1 MDYQRRVSGL
11 RERMGEDGLD
21 LVVYGAGPE
30 YVYLTGA
37 GLDWRAAGGDDLGDC
52 VFVPREATPVLLVAE
67 ARAADAEASWIDEV
81 RLLASGEDPGV
92 AVRSL
97 LRDLGG
103 RGGRIALGPRLCP
116 GVSGPLRAAAGDA
129 EFCEAAGL
137 TDAMRM
143 IKEPEEIA
151 RLRAVARLAD
161 AVMTAVAAKIV
172 EGVTQGDLEA
182 EIALQGTQLGAA
194 GVSFSPAA
202 IFTKSGSQPS
212 AEAFTYP
219 RDEGLVP
226 GTSIAFDFG
235 FVMAGYCS
243 DFGRSF
249 YFGPADAEVAG
260 AYRALQQAVRETVAQ
275 MRPGGMR
282 VCDVFGAI
290 EKVLDGLAY
299 GQYLRA
305 RLPDGVAGHNI
316 GLDVHENPWLRPEN
330 QHQLEANMVMAV
342 EPKLWHSGQYYL
354 RVEDIVL
361 ITADGAEFLTTFNRD
376 LFEL

>member
-1 MDYQRRVSGL
+1 
-11 RERMGEDGLD
+11 MGEDGLD

-30 YVYLTGA
+30 YLYLTGA
-37 GLDWRAAGGDDLGDC
+37 GLDWRAAGADGVGDC
-52 VFVPREATPVLLVAE
+52 VFVSREAPPVLLVAE

-81 RLLASGEDPGV
+81 RLIAGGEDPAL

-103 RGGRIALGPRLCP
+103 RAGRIALGPRLSP
-116 GVSGPLRAAAGDA
+116 GVAGPLLSAAGDA
-129 EFCEAAGL
+129 EFSQAAGL
-137 TDAMRM
+137 TDSLRM
-143 IKEPEEIA
+143 IKEPKEIA
-151 RLRAVARLAD
+151 RLREAARLAD
-161 AVMTAVAAKIV
+161 AAMTAVVGKIV
-172 EGVTQGDLEA
+172 EGVTQPELEA
-182 EIALQGTQLGAA
+182 EIALQGTQLGAS
-194 GVSFSPAA
+194 GVSFPPTT

-219 RDEGLVP
+219 RDEGLVS
-226 GTSIAFDFG
+226 GASIAFDFG
-235 FVMAGYCS
+235 FVADGYCS

-249 YFGPADAEVAG
+249 YLGRADAEVVG
-260 AYRALQQAVRETVAQ
+260 AYQALQQAVRETVGQ

-290 EKVLDGLAY
+290 EKVLDGLGY

-316 GLDVHENPWLRPEN
+316 GLDVHENPWLRPEKD
-330 QHQLEANMVMAV
+330 QVLQANMVMAV
-342 EPKLWHSGQYYL
+342 EPKLWHSGEYYL

-361 ITADGAEFLTTFNRD
+361 ITADGAEFLTNFDRG